1 MEHEVNVYCLQF
13 HWCSA
18 QPALNTSTLAVFV
31 AEMLLSCVLT
41 CTLKVM
47 ESLLSLSITDTP
59 NNSPIHHDQL
69 SPILTELE
77 ANTVPDTTQ
86 ITTSI

>member
-1 MEHEVNVYCLQF
+1 
-13 HWCSA
+13 
-18 QPALNTSTLAVFV
+18 
-31 AEMLLSCVLT
+31 
-41 CTLKVM
+41 M

-59 NNSPIHHDQL
+59 NNLPIHHDQL

-77 ANTVPDTTQ
+77 ANTVPDTPNNLPIHHDQLSPILTKLEANTVPDTTQ